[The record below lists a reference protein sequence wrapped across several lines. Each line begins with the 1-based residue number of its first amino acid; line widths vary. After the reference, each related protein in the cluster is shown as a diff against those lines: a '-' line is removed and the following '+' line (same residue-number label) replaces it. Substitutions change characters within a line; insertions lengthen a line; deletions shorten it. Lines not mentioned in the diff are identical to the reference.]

1 MNVADTCDQRTTVTA
16 TTTSS
21 PPLLETENLVRVFGS
36 GPTKVDALK
45 GLTLEIYQGE
55 SVAIIG
61 KSGSGKSTLMH
72 LLALLD
78 QPTAGVV
85 AMRGAAV
92 SNLKPQQIA
101 QVRNDTFGF
110 VFQQFFLNPHE
121 TVLDNVTLPLKIAR
135 VPKAERHRKG
145 TEVLNRLQMGDKLK
159 AKAINL
165 SGGQQQRVSIGR
177 ALINSPEILFADEPT
192 GNLDSET
199 SAVVED
205 SLFGLNVEGQTII
218 VVSHDEDLAAK
229 CDRRIR
235 IQDGQIIE
243 DTGGH

>member
-1 MNVADTCDQRTTVTA
+1 MTA
-16 TTTSS
+16 STLES
-21 PPLLETENLVRVFGS
+21 PPLLETENLVRVFGA
-36 GPTKVDALK
+36 GENRVAALK
-45 GLTLEIYQGE
+45 GLTFEIHQGE

-78 QPTAGVV
+78 QPTSGVV
-85 AMRGAAV
+85 AMRGKVV
-92 SNLKPQQIA
+92 SDLKPKEIA
-101 QVRNDTFGF
+101 KVRNTTFGF

-121 TVLDNVTLPLKIAR
+121 TVLENATLPLKIAR
-135 VPKAERHRKG
+135 VTKAERQRRG
-145 TEVLNRLQMGDKLK
+145 TEILEMLEMGEKLK

-165 SGGQQQRVSIGR
+165 SGGQQQRVSIAR

-199 SAVVED
+199 SAIVED
-205 SLFGLNVEGQTII
+205 ILFGLNAEGQTLI
-218 VVSHDEDLAAK
+218 VVTHDEDLAAK
-229 CDRRIR
+229 CSRQIR

-243 DTGGH
+243 DSAVKA

>member
-1 MNVADTCDQRTTVTA
+1 MTA
-16 TTTSS
+16 PTTSP
-21 PPLLETENLVRVFGS
+21 PPLLETENLVRVFGT
-36 GPTKVDALK
+36 GPNEVSALK
-45 GLTLEIYQGE
+45 GLTFEIHKGE

-78 QPTAGVV
+78 QPTSGVV
-85 AMRGAAV
+85 AMRGDVV
-92 SNLKPQQIA
+92 SNLKPKEIA
-101 QVRNDTFGF
+101 HVRNTTFGF
-110 VFQQFFLNPHE
+110 VFQQFFLNAHE
-121 TVLDNVTLPLKIAR
+121 TVFDNVTLPLKIAR
-135 VPKAERHRKG
+135 VPKADRHRMG
-145 TEVLNRLQMGDKLK
+145 TDILEMLEMGDKLK
-159 AKAINL
+159 AKAMNL

-205 SLFGLNVEGQTII
+205 ILFGLNAEGQTLI
-218 VVSHDEDLAAK
+218 VVTHDEDLAAK

-235 IQDGQIIE
+235 LQDGEIIE
-243 DTGGH
+243 DTAGN